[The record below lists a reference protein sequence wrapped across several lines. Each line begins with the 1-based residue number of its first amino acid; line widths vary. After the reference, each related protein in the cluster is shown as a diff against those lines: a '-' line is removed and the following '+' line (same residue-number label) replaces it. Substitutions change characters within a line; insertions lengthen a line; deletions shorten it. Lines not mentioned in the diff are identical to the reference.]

1 VAETIAAQGTAMIAD
16 AWRIAG
22 GKPLHGRV
30 ALSGSKNGALPSL
43 AATLLL
49 DGETILRNVPRIA
62 DVLTM
67 LDLLRAL
74 GLEVTER
81 SDGALSIVNQ
91 GITSSQPPD
100 DAVGRMRASHYL
112 LGPVALRTGRVE
124 LAMPG
129 GCDLGARPVTHILAV
144 LEALGMKSHAGDHQ
158 LELTCSGKRRGA
170 PVILDPVHR
179 NPGATFTGLMAAS
192 VIPGIT
198 AIENASFEPDVV
210 TFCEFLTA
218 AGAKITGAG
227 SARLAIEGVA
237 SLTGVEH
244 RINSD
249 RLEAGTFFCAA
260 AATRGDVLVERI
272 TRAELGEF
280 ADTLT
285 ESGVEL
291 AEQRDGLRARC
302 STRPRAVSIVT
313 NPFPSFPT
321 DLQPP
326 MGALLATA
334 EGTST
339 IHETVYDQRL
349 RYLDELAKM
358 GAEAELADSRHAVIR
373 GTARLS
379 GAEVS
384 GGNIRDGA
392 ALVVA
397 ALGAEGESIVSG
409 RRFVD
414 RGYEHLEEKLRAL
427 GADIEA
433 LAEG

>member
-1 VAETIAAQGTAMIAD
+1 MSAD
-16 AWRIAG
+16 AWRITG
-22 GKPLHGRV
+22 GRPLHGRV
-30 ALSGSKNGALPSL
+30 VPSGSKNGALPSL
-43 AATLLL
+43 AAALLL
-49 DGETILRNVPRIA
+49 DGETILHNVPRIA

-74 GLEVTER
+74 GLELTER
-81 SDGALSIVNQ
+81 SDGALSIVNR

-144 LEALGMKSHAGDHQ
+144 LEALGIKSHGGDHYV
-158 LELTCSGKRRGA
+158 ELTCGKLQGA
-170 PVILDPVHR
+170 PVVLDPVHR

-198 AIENASFEPDVV
+198 VIENASFEPDVV

-218 AGAKITGAG
+218 AGAKVTGAG
-227 SARLAIEGVA
+227 SARLTIEGVA

-302 STRPRAVSIVT
+302 PARPRAVSIVT

-349 RYLDELAKM
+349 HYLDELAKM
-358 GAEAELADSRHAVIR
+358 GAEAELTDSRHAVIR

-414 RGYEHLEEKLRAL
+414 RGYERLEEKLRAL
-427 GADIEA
+427 GAKIEA
-433 LAEG
+433 LA